1 MTEDTMRENVLQI
14 IGDGATRIAQAYA
27 QFGNL
32 SAMLLGQTSSALQL
46 GLFRPLALESALYLT
61 FLMESKGNRQTSLV
75 LDETQH
81 MAEEAGY
88 EAVAFT
94 EETWESYRKADDAQ
108 ELFCTRCQDIVAHD
122 PLWMSTQARKTK
134 PQATI
139 SDPGYIAIMQV
150 AEALE
155 KIASDPN

>member
-1 MTEDTMRENVLQI
+1 MTEETLRENVLQI

-32 SAMLLGQTSSALQL
+32 SALLLGQTSSALQL
-46 GLFRPLALESALYLT
+46 GLFRPLALELALYLT
-61 FLMESKGNRQTSLV
+61 YLMESKENRQISLV
-75 LDETQH
+75 LDETQQ

-88 EAVAFT
+88 EAVEFT
-94 EETWESYRKADDAQ
+94 EETRESYRVAEDAHQ
-108 ELFCTRCQDIVAHD
+108 LFCSRCQDIVAND
-122 PLWMSTQARKTK
+122 PLWMSTQTRKTK

-150 AEALE
+150 AKELEAL
-155 KIASDPN
+155 ASEPD